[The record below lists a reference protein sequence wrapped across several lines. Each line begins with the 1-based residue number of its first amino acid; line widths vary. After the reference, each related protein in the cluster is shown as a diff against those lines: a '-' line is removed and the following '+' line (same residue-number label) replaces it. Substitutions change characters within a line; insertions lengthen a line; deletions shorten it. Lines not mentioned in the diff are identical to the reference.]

1 MKVYA
6 YISTNLSTLS
16 NGSYKKETELG
27 TVRGGGD
34 IPYGMSGDDKTFQT
48 AAPI

>member
-27 TVRGGGD
+27 TVRGCGD

>member
-1 MKVYA
+1 MNVYA
-6 YISTNLSTLS
+6 CVCANLLTLS
-16 NGSYKKETELG
+16 NDSYNEETELG